1 MFDKSNSDLMAALS
15 TIISI
20 DTIVRLFQNWR
31 SIWDNFV
38 SPQDRLLV
46 QRIAVFIFIPIGV
59 FFHELGH
66 ALATWQVRGQVLE
79 FQWRIFWGY
88 VISSGNFTPVESW
101 WIALSGNIVSILLGI
116 FGLLIIPF
124 FQKRVFK
131 ELFYSFAVA
140 QLVYSLVFYPI
151 FSFTGFQGD
160 WVRIYDF
167 SVQPYAQITLAIH
180 LLLVFSLWQSS
191 KNGWLMQYLKVRS
204 SGTNSKR
211 NNKER
216 VIINIE
222 RMVLREFVKS
232 DVDALFQILSLPE
245 VMQFS
250 PTGALSFD
258 MSAAK
263 IQGFIDSYQEYGYGK
278 WAVIHRE
285 TGRLIGYCGIAV
297 EEIDGKIENELGYR
311 FDPKFWGQGL
321 GTEAASACL
330 EYAFNTLHLEYLL
343 AIVEPDNIA
352 SVRILQKI
360 GMSFIKE
367 SLYYDKKVH
376 IYKIIKTNS
385 HQDTP

>member
-15 TIISI
+15 SIISI
-20 DTIVRLFQNWR
+20 DTIVRSLQNWR

-38 SPQDRLLV
+38 SPQDRLLI
-46 QRIAVFIFIPIGV
+46 QRIGIFIFIPIGV

-66 ALATWQVRGQVLE
+66 ALATWQVGGQVLE
-79 FQWRIFWGY
+79 FQWRVFWGY
-88 VISSGNFTPVESW
+88 VIASGDFTAVESW
-101 WIALSGNIVSILLGI
+101 WIALSGNIVSIVLGLL
-116 FGLLIIPF
+116 GLLIIPF
-124 FQKRVFK
+124 FKKRAFK
-131 ELFYSFAVA
+131 ELFYNFAIA

-180 LLLVFSLWQSS
+180 LVLVFSLWQSS
-191 KNGWLMQYLKVRS
+191 KNGWLMRYLKVRS
-204 SGTNSKR
+204 SGSSKP
-211 NNKER
+211 NNDESI
-216 VIINIE
+216 IINTE

-232 DVDALFQILSLPE
+232 DVDALFQILAQPE

-263 IQGFIDSYQEYGYGK
+263 MQSFIDSYQEYGYGK
-278 WAVIHRE
+278 WAVIHRQ

-297 EEIDGKIENELGYR
+297 EQIDGKIENELGYR
-311 FDPKFWGQGL
+311 FDSNFWGQGL
-321 GTEAASACL
+321 ATEAASACL
-330 EYAFNTLHLEYLL
+330 EYAFNTLHLEYVLG
-343 AIVEPDNIA
+343 IVEPENIA
-352 SVRILQKI
+352 SVRVLQKV

-367 SLYYDKKVH
+367 SLYCAKKVH
-376 IYKIIKTNS
+376 IYKIIRPLQN
-385 HQDTP
+385 

>member
-20 DTIVRLFQNWR
+20 DTIVRSLQNWR
-31 SIWDNFV
+31 SIWDNFI
-38 SPQDRLLV
+38 SPQDRLLI
-46 QRIAVFIFIPIGV
+46 QRIGIFIFIPIGV

-66 ALATWQVRGQVLE
+66 ALATWQVGGQVIE

-88 VISSGNFTPVESW
+88 VIASGNFTPVESW

-116 FGLLIIPF
+116 FALLVIPLF
-124 FQKRVFK
+124 PKRVFK
-131 ELFYSFAVA
+131 ELFYYFAIA
-140 QLVYSLVFYPI
+140 QLVYSLIFYPV

-160 WVRIYDF
+160 WVRIYNF

-191 KNGWLMQYLKVRS
+191 KNGWLMRYLKVRS
-204 SGTNSKR
+204 SGKTTSKSH
-211 NNKER
+211 NDER
-216 VIINIE
+216 IIINTE
-222 RMVLREFVKS
+222 RMILREFVKS
-232 DVDALFQILSLPE
+232 DVDAFFQIISKPE

-250 PTGALSFD
+250 LTGALSFE

-263 IQGFIDSYQEYGYGK
+263 MQSFIDSYQEYGYGK
-278 WAVIHRE
+278 WAVIHRQ

-297 EEIDGKIENELGYR
+297 EQIDGSIENELGYR
-311 FDPKFWGQGL
+311 FDPEFWGQGL
-321 GTEAASACL
+321 ASEAASACL

-343 AIVEPDNIA
+343 GIIEPENIA
-352 SVRILQKI
+352 SVRVLQKI

-367 SLYYDKKVH
+367 SLYCDKKVH
-376 IYKIIKTNS
+376 IYKSIRPLQN
-385 HQDTP
+385 